1 MSCKRTIGTL
11 IEGFPV
17 EQTSLKGFKGEMI
30 RILKIKLRGNK
41 GYDRYLTRDSG
52 LGLGQSILHRI
63 GLGRRSA
70 SDQGQR
76 RFCKGEIVGEILAMP
91 VDRGKQVIIVDSPPR
106 IAGKLVA
113 SY

>member
-1 MSCKRTIGTL
+1 
-11 IEGFPV
+11 
-17 EQTSLKGFKGEMI
+17 MI
-30 RILKIKLRGNK
+30 RILKMKLKGRK

-52 LGLGQSILHRI
+52 LGFGQPILHRI

-91 VDRGKQVIIVDSPPR
+91 IDRGKQVIIVDPPPW
-106 IAGKLVA
+106 IAGALVA